1 MGKQETVEG
10 LIAFYNL
17 QEWWFSSFT
26 LHEREYIDS
35 RYQPMGALP
44 HTLTQG
50 KILERKQH
58 APEFLNGLNTWFRSK
73 NDSTIAERIH
83 QKLIN
88 LAIEHPIAGPGY
100 YNGRHFTTYVRDF
113 EILKK
118 SSKFEELEN
127 LLIELV
133 KATEAESAIDGMG
146 VAPAYYSELAILYR
160 KQKDYAKE
168 ISILKRFAKQKH
180 ARGVMPAKL
189 LERLDKVIK
198 LVATPKSS
206 SE

>member
-1 MGKQETVEG
+1 MNNVEG
-10 LIAFYNL
+10 IIAFYKL

-26 LHEREYIDS
+26 HDEREFIDD

-50 KILERKQH
+50 KILERKQP

-73 NDSTIAERIH
+73 NDSAIAERIH
-83 QKLIN
+83 KKLIE
-88 LAIEHPIAGPGY
+88 LAKEHPIVKPGNY
-100 YNGRHFTTYVRDF
+100 DGRHFTTYVRDF
-113 EILKK
+113 ETLKK
-118 SSKFEELEN
+118 NGNFLELEN

-133 KATEAESAIDGMG
+133 KATEAESTVDGMG

-160 KQKDYAKE
+160 KQKEYAKE
-168 ISILKRFAKQKH
+168 ISILERFEKQKH

-189 LERLDKVIK
+189 LERLDKVKK
-198 LVATPKSS
+198 LVATPKDTSG
-206 SE
+206 